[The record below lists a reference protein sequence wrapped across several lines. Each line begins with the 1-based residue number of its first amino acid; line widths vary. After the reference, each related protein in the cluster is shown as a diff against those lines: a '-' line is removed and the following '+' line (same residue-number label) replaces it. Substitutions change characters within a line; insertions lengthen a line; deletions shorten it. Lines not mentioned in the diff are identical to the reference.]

1 MANEQSLQN
10 HGRYEPLYHYVAF
23 PLLVANL
30 LHAFTRLMPLSS
42 DSLFRLGLAVALVLL
57 GWFAR
62 AFPLTAQNRIIR
74 LEERLRLR
82 DLAPELAVQSARIT
96 PGQWTALRF
105 ASDDELPE
113 LVRQVLDGKLASGAD
128 IKKAIRHWRA
138 DHLRV

>member
-10 HGRYEPLYHYVAF
+10 HARYEPLYHYVAF
-23 PLLVANL
+23 PLFAINL
-30 LHAFTRLMPLSS
+30 GHAIAHLRPLTEESGV
-42 DSLFRLGLAVALVLL
+42 RLGLAVALVLL

-82 DLAPELAVQSARIT
+82 DLAPELAAQSARIT